1 MKLDGAVAILGGSR
15 RAVLREALARVDVA
29 RYASSR
35 QQKADILEPANHG
48 FHNDSTHR
56 YDEAAATLA
65 WQRTIEFFNDTLR

>member
-15 RAVLREALARVDVA
+15 RADLREALARVDVA
-29 RYASSR
+29 KYASSR

-56 YDEAAATLA
+56 YAETAAPSPGNGP
-65 WQRTIEFFNDTLR
+65 IEFFNDTLR